1 MEIKFLKLTNY
12 KSKDL
17 KNMGKIKDFQLMCSN
32 IFKVF
37 ELKSNVTYVLKLLW

>member
-1 MEIKFLKLTNY
+1 MEMKFLKLTNY

-32 IFKVF
+32 ISKF
-37 ELKSNVTYVLKLLW
+37 LNLNLM